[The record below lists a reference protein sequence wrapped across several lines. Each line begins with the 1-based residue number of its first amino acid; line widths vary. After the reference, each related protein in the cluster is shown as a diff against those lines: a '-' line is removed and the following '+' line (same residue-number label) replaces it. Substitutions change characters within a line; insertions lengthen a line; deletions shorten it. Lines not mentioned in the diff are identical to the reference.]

1 MADLTSQYP
10 MDVSFTAV
18 DFIVNTPT
26 IVSETNSGKLRR
38 VGQGISFYSWTV
50 KYPPVTPRALGT
62 IQGFIAQTQGPL
74 YSFEIVLP
82 EISYSKTINQSVAP
96 TTSANIS
103 AGAVNVTVT
112 GCTVTSE
119 VLRAG
124 DFFKFD
130 NHSKVYQA
138 TVNCNSDSN
147 GNATLYF
154 SGPTVSSVTAGAN
167 VTITAVPFTAVIEDG
182 EQTTSIG
189 SGGFG
194 SLELS
199 MREVW

>member
-1 MADLTSQYP
+1 MADLSSQFP
-10 MDVSFTAV
+10 SEVSFTAV
-18 DFIVNTPT
+18 DFSVNTPT
-26 IVSETNSGKLRR
+26 IASETNSGKFRR
-38 VGQGISFYSWTV
+38 VGQGVSFYTWAV

-62 IQGFIAQTQGPL
+62 IQGFVAQTQGPL

-112 GCTVTSE
+112 GCTVSSE

-124 DFFKFD
+124 DFFKF
-130 NHSKVYQA
+130 NTHSKVYQT

-154 SGPTVSSVTAGAN
+154 SGPTVSNVTSGTGL
-167 VTITAVPFTAVIEDG
+167 TITAVPFTAVLADG
-182 EQTTSIG
+182 EQTTTIG